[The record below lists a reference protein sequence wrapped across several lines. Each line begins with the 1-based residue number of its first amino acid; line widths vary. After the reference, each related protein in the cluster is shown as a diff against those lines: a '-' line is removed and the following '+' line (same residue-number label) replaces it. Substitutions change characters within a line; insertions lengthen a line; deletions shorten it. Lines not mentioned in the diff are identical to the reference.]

1 MNTSGI
7 VSGFGKN
14 GKIEI
19 KINKMTVFTDADD
32 LYECVDLSDKTK
44 PKVSQ
49 GVKTHIRA
57 AAPAREIILLGQTVD
72 EAIANVD
79 KFLDDAVLSGLTEVR
94 VVHGS
99 GTGAL
104 RKGLHKYFA
113 THPAIDSFRLGNY
126 GEGESG
132 VTIVTLK

>member
-1 MNTSGI
+1 M
-7 VSGFGKN
+7 
-14 GKIEI
+14 E
-19 KINKMTVFTDADD
+19 
-32 LYECVDLSDKTK
+32 LSEKQ
-44 PKVSQ
+44 KVSPSRS
-49 GVKTHIRA
+49 VKTSIRA

-72 EAIANVD
+72 EAILNVD
-79 KFLDDAVLSGLTEVR
+79 KFIDDAILSGLTEIR
-94 VVHGS
+94 VVHGT

-113 THPAIDSFRLGNY
+113 THPSVDSFRLGKY

>member
-1 MNTSGI
+1 
-7 VSGFGKN
+7 
-14 GKIEI
+14 
-19 KINKMTVFTDADD
+19 MTVFTDADD

-79 KFLDDAVLSGLTEVR
+79 KFLDDAVLSGSYGGTCR
-94 VVHGS
+94 SRQRHG
-99 GTGAL
+99 GAQKRSAQIFRHASCNRQFQTRKL
-104 RKGLHKYFA
+104 RRRRKRRHDCDVEIGYDILF
-113 THPAIDSFRLGNY
+113 
-126 GEGESG
+126 
-132 VTIVTLK
+132 

>member
-1 MNTSGI
+1 MRRF
-7 VSGFGKN
+7 V
-14 GKIEI
+14 
-19 KINKMTVFTDADD
+19 
-32 LYECVDLSDKTK
+32 
-44 PKVSQ
+44 
-49 GVKTHIRA
+49 
-57 AAPAREIILLGQTVD
+57 GQTETEGFAGSKD
-72 EAIANVD
+72 AYQSGSAGKRNYFAWTNGRRGIANVD
-79 KFLDDAVLSGLTEVR
+79 KFLDDAVLSGLSEVR

-113 THPAIDSFRLGNY
+113 THPAIDSFRLGKY